1 MTEVLALI
9 PARKNSKGLKNKN
22 IKIINNH
29 PLLAYS
35 IEAAIRSK
43 CISRVIC
50 STDSVKI
57 RKIANKYGAETPF
70 LRPKKY
76 STDTSTDISF
86 IKHALS
92 WLKNNENYK
101 PDLIIHL
108 RPTSPI
114 RYISHI
120 DGAIKKMQNSKTADS
135 LRAVSFPTTTPY
147 KMWTIK
153 NNYLNPLLKI
163 KSVKEPY
170 NMPRQKLPKIYVQTG
185 YMDIIRYNTIIKY
198 KSLTGK
204 KILSYFVPEHT
215 FIDIDNKFSFEL
227 AKIFLKNIKSI
238 RPQ

>member
-43 CISRVIC
+43 CINRVIC
-50 STDSVKI
+50 STDSIKI

-92 WLKNNENYK
+92 WLKNNENYR

-114 RYISHI
+114 RYICHI
-120 DGAIKKMQNSKTADS
+120 DEAIKKMQSSKTADS

-153 NNYLNPLLKI
+153 NNYLNP
-163 KSVKEPY
+163 Y
-170 NMPRQKLPKIYVQTG
+170 
-185 YMDIIRYNTIIKY
+185 
-198 KSLTGK
+198 
-204 KILSYFVPEHT
+204 
-215 FIDIDNKFSFEL
+215 
-227 AKIFLKNIKSI
+227 
-238 RPQ
+238 